1 MGILDDKVALVTG
14 ASRGIGRG
22 IAIGLA
28 REGAQITITAR
39 TMTPGD
45 APVLDDD
52 GRRVPGSLAETLET
66 LGDMK
71 ADALALPADLANL
84 ESVGGLVS
92 QTVERFGRIDI
103 VANSAMGFA
112 DDFEGTSFW
121 KSPVTDWDAQNAV
134 GVRSHYLTSYFA
146 APYMV
151 DQGNGLIVNISSAGA
166 IGEFYNV
173 GFRVAHGANNRLAKA
188 MAFDLK
194 DHGVAALALW
204 PRWVLTERVKLAAE
218 KNHPGF
224 HVEKSELADA
234 DTPELIGEAIARLAV
249 DPTLMEKSG
258 HVQLIAELAE
268 EYDLVDADGR
278 KPRIDDFTRELR
290 DKIDRIEAALGW

>member
-1 MGILDDKVALVTG
+1 M
-14 ASRGIGRG
+14 
-22 IAIGLA
+22 
-28 REGAQITITAR
+28 
-39 TMTPGD
+39 
-45 APVLDDD
+45 
-52 GRRVPGSLAETLET
+52 
-66 LGDMK
+66 
-71 ADALALPADLANL
+71 
-84 ESVGGLVS
+84 
-92 QTVERFGRIDI
+92 
-103 VANSAMGFA
+103 
-112 DDFEGTSFW
+112 
-121 KSPVTDWDAQNAV
+121 

-151 DQGNGLIVNISSAGA
+151 DRGNGLIVNISSAGA